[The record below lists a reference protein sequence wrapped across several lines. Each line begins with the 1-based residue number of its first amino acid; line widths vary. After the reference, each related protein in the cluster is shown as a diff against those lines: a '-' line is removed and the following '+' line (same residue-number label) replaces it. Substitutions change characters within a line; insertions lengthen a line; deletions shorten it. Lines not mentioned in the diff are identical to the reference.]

1 MTDPSSPRG
10 PFASSGGGSC
20 RRTVRLPRRSLM
32 VGAGLL
38 PLVIA
43 GCGTRGSE
51 SASVTGDQD
60 LLQDQGFADADAHE
74 IIDQLEALPL
84 AERPLDLIATVTAT
98 SLQLQDD
105 GGREAELPLPEDQF
119 YLSVAPFV
127 ETTHECAFHSLTTC
141 RGELRSRELTVS
153 VVDSSSGE
161 TVEEGPRT
169 THDNGFLGLWLPR
182 GLTAELSF
190 ILEDYTGAAS
200 ISTQAEDDLT
210 CLTSLQLT

>member
-1 MTDPSSPRG
+1 M
-10 PFASSGGGSC
+10 
-20 RRTVRLPRRSLM
+20 L
-32 VGAGLL
+32 GAGLF
-38 PLVIA
+38 PLVVA
-43 GCGTRGSE
+43 SCGTRGSE
-51 SASVTGDQD
+51 PTSVTGDED
-60 LLQDQGFADADAHE
+60 LLQEHGFEDADAHE
-74 IIDQLEALPL
+74 IIDQLEALPV
-84 AERPLDLIATVTAT
+84 AERPQNLIASVTAT

-105 GGREAELPLPEDQF
+105 AERKAELPLPEDQF

-141 RGELRSRELTVS
+141 RGELRSREITVS

-161 TVEEGPRT
+161 IFEEGARA

-182 GLTAELSF
+182 GITAELTCT
-190 ILEDYTGAAS
+190 LEDYTGTAP